1 MRNIT
6 LFASLRPSM
15 AWVLFLSFFV
25 LIMACQKEARGFVLP
40 EGNIAEGKKMF
51 SAMNCTDCHAVGD
64 IPWAGSGE
72 NDYPEVK
79 LGGDV
84 TSLKTYGELVT
95 SVINPSHKISQKN
108 LLTDQQLT
116 TPEGMSKMSTRAYN
130 EVMTVQQL
138 VDIVAFLQS
147 EYKLVMPTN
156 PYPYK

>member
-1 MRNIT
+1 MV
-6 LFASLRPSM
+6 LLM
-15 AWVLFLSFFV
+15 AGFVLFV
-25 LIMACQKEARGFVLP
+25 ACQEESRGFVLP
-40 EGNIAEGKKMF
+40 EGNIAAGKQMF
-51 SAMNCTDCHAVGD
+51 SSMNCTDCHTVGD
-64 IPWAGSGE
+64 IPWAGPGE

-116 TPEGMSKMSTRAYN
+116 TPEGMSKMSTRTYN
-130 EVMTVQQL
+130 EIMTVQQL

>member
-1 MRNIT
+1 MRANHVFSNRLQPLLLLLI
-6 LFASLRPSM
+6 LSGS
-15 AWVLFLSFFV
+15 VLVMS
-25 LIMACQKEARGFVLP
+25 CQKESRGFVLP
-40 EGNIAEGKKMF
+40 EGNIAAGKQMF
-51 SAMNCTDCHAVGD
+51 SAMNCTDCHSVGD
-64 IPWAGSGE
+64 ISWAGPGE

-116 TPEGMSKMSTRAYN
+116 TPAGMSKMSTRTYN
-130 EVMTVQQL
+130 EIMTVQQL